1 MLIKKMGNGK
11 TKKIKKT
18 WKKIWWFIWEDDSIW
33 SWLVNIVLAFVLI
46 KFIVYPGLGFIFGTG
61 YPIVAVVSS
70 SMSHNGEDF
79 DAWWDKNKA
88 WYMEGGIEENE
99 FSDFHFKNGFYK
111 GDIMVLIGKRPESLN
126 VGDIIVFKSNR
137 PDPIIHR
144 IVKKWEENGEYYF
157 KTKGD
162 NNKDSIK
169 SSLVDETKIDDSRI
183 LGKAV
188 LKVPLLGWIKIIFV
202 DILKFLGIIG

>member
-1 MLIKKMGNGK
+1 MGKNK
-11 TKKIKKT
+11 TKKVKDA
-18 WKKIWWFIWEDDSIW
+18 WKKIWWFIWEDDSVW

-46 KFIVYPGLGFIFGTG
+46 KFIIYPGLGFIFGTG

-70 SMSHNGEDF
+70 SMSHNGEGF
-79 DAWWDKNKA
+79 DVWWDKNKA
-88 WYMEGGIEENE
+88 WYMERGIEKEK

-111 GDIMVLIGKRPESLN
+111 GDIMVLFGKKPESLN

-144 IVKKWEENGEYYF
+144 IVEKWEENGEYYF

-169 SSLVDETKIDDSRI
+169 SSLVDETKIGKDRI

-188 LKVPLLGWIKIIFV
+188 LKIPLLGWIKIIFV
-202 DILKFLGIIG
+202 DVLKFLGIIG

>member
-1 MLIKKMGNGK
+1 MSKNNIKEV
-11 TKKIKKT
+11 KKA

-70 SMSHNGEDF
+70 SMSHNGEGF
-79 DAWWDKNKA
+79 DAWWEENKA
-88 WYMEGGIEENE
+88 WYDSNGITKEE
-99 FSDFHFKNGFYK
+99 FSDFHLKNGFYK
-111 GDIMVLIGKRPESLN
+111 GDIMVLMGRKPESLDA
-126 VGDIIVFKSNR
+126 GDVIVFKSNR

-144 IVKKWEENGEYYF
+144 IVKKWEEDGEYYF

-169 SSLVDETKIDDSRI
+169 SSLVDETKIGKDRI

-188 LKVPLLGWIKIIFV
+188 LKIPLLGWIKIIFV
-202 DILKFLGIIG
+202 DILKFLGIIN